1 MTRPKTKCIF
11 WAATAA
17 IAFTIMLIL
26 ARGAMAQPPA
36 SDDIVWWLCRE
47 SDALTARLVILR
59 DEVGDLRESLIVARE
74 EVAGLKGWIAAAAG
88 VPIASGGGLMAWRK
102 RKNGR
107 KA

>member
-1 MTRPKTKCIF
+1 MTRPKTKAAF
-11 WAATAA
+11 WVLVVV
-17 IAFTIMLIL
+17 IVMLIV
-26 ARGAMAQPPA
+26 RGATAQPPA